1 MFLAA
6 VTVFCL
12 VSGSLADS
20 LSCDNLMLPLE
31 QVDPG
36 KLEGRWTLVADSLR
50 IVRSQVPT
58 GHSDSVSVY
67 FFNSTFLKANRDGES
82 CSYSHRNVTIDGP
95 RYHVA
100 IGPVVSLSGTFYPT
114 SCPDCVML
122 TFIVDSPLYVSEEL
136 CLFSRRREVDEET
149 LREFIALS
157 KCLKFSSHVVMDP
170 NKELCPLPEGFT
182 ISNGD

>member
-6 VTVFCL
+6 ITVFCL

-20 LSCDNLMLPLE
+20 LTCDNLMLPLE
-31 QVDPG
+31 HLDTGSLQG
-36 KLEGRWTLVADSLR
+36 GWTLVADSLR
-50 IVRSQVPT
+50 IIRSRVPLSQ
-58 GHSDSVSVY
+58 SDSVSVY
-67 FFNSTFLKANRDGES
+67 FFNSTFLKANRHGES
-82 CSYSHRNVTIDGP
+82 CSYTHHNVTIEGP
-95 RYHVA
+95 HYHVA
-100 IGPVVSLSGTFYPT
+100 FGPVVSFSGTIYPS

-122 TFIVDSPLYVSEEL
+122 TFIVDSPLYALEEL
-136 CLFSRRREVDEET
+136 CLFSRRRKVDEEA

-182 ISNGD
+182 ISN